1 MSPDAITWALFLRDS
16 SISCNKHIFFLEQLD
31 FSPYQQ
37 IFSDSRSITTTL
49 RFLSLAQRNTKTNI
63 VQVLNTVPWERDRF
77 ISEDQGNLVLKVSE
91 ILSLGVGNARG
102 LQGRAEVLSENIFIG
117 KKVIPCVQSFICS
130 INVSKRWEVPIFKA
144 QNLV

>member
-1 MSPDAITWALFLRDS
+1 MSPDAITWALFLWDS

-102 LQGRAEVLSENIFIG
+102 LQGRAEVF
-117 KKVIPCVQSFICS
+117 
-130 INVSKRWEVPIFKA
+130 RWEHIYREESNSMCSEFYLCHKC
-144 QNLV
+144 Q